1 MFCENLYMYECIIYF
16 VCSNLYLLYVATYV
30 YNKFYFLQLLFK
42 CVKTFI
48 FMAICIWNYVYDNLL
63 LFYYICTTSYI
74 CDNSCIWQILFL
86 EQKAPPVLVRTE
98 LTKFAYVC
106 SGVIRFEC
114 PNVKF
119 DQYSERKHKKFYSLI
134 EFQGT
139 PMLLF
144 CAWSILIG
152 QAADGSTCLQNP
164 ILALTTNGRPLQ
176 CAQFA
181 KSNQIFP
188 TVRFRSTL
196 ELA

>member
-1 MFCENLYMYECIIYF
+1 MLDF
-16 VCSNLYLLYVATYV
+16 VSDSDWPRAYA
-30 YNKFYFLQLLFK
+30 QRP
-42 CVKTFI
+42 
-48 FMAICIWNYVYDNLL
+48 
-63 LFYYICTTSYI
+63 
-74 CDNSCIWQILFL
+74 
-86 EQKAPPVLVRTE
+86 APPVLVQTE

-119 DQYSERKHKKFYSLI
+119 DQYSERKHKNFYSLI

-164 ILALTTNGRPLQ
+164 ILALTMNGRSASVLGSLYRTKFFPRFVSGVHWSCSYAYNKL
-176 CAQFA
+176 CFLWQFCLYD
-181 KSNQIFP
+181 N
-188 TVRFRSTL
+188 L
-196 ELA
+196 